1 MEEDFGRGPWLA
13 MKSALGLEERDPTCF
28 LCTYSIVMV
37 LRKVRVLGAEMCK
50 KDRFYPSYQPAVL
63 FHLRKGAV
71 CLLPLTP
78 GPVSEQQH
86 GVPFGCV
93 IFRSPSISLASTVS
107 GTGGSRKWVMA
118 MSLHIQA
125 LDEAGVSTLLPFE
138 LPRGQVSYAD
148 TFSWPAVM

>member
-63 FHLRKGAV
+63 LHLRKGAV
-71 CLLPLTP
+71 RLLPLTP
-78 GPVSEQQH
+78 GLSLSSSAESLLVVSSSAH
-86 GVPFGCV
+86 
-93 IFRSPSISLASTVS
+93 LAF
-107 GTGGSRKWVMA
+107 
-118 MSLHIQA
+118 H
-125 LDEAGVSTLLPFE
+125 
-138 LPRGQVSYAD
+138 
-148 TFSWPAVM
+148 